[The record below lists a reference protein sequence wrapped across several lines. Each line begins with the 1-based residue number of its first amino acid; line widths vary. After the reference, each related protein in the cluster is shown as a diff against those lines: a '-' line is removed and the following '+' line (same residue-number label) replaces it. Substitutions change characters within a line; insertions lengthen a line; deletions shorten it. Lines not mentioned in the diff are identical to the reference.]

1 MCKLLGHKLQ
11 VSLIWSPEGA
21 QVLTPLYC
29 PCSRAI
35 NHHQSRILRWQ
46 LSLRGLNIFWVVV
59 MHYGLHLIIRYTHL
73 SPTAVESESSRHALK
88 VKKSTTYKPAL
99 IVLSLFLPNNNSVG
113 SSCFT
118 IGSWMT
124 PELRDIFTSRTAT
137 QLLLFKQ
144 ESHMNIAARALATR
158 LTLSCRSR
166 KFAI

>member
-1 MCKLLGHKLQ
+1 MQAARTQTSSFPHLVLRRSPGSDPGLL
-11 VSLIWSPEGA
+11 
-21 QVLTPLYC
+21 PLFQGLEMN
-29 PCSRAI
+29 R
-35 NHHQSRILRWQ
+35 HQSRMLWWQ
-46 LSLRGLNIFWVVV
+46 LSLRGLNIFCVV
-59 MHYGLHLIIRYTHL
+59 MHYGLHFIITYTHL
-73 SPTAVESESSRHALK
+73 SPTAVQSESFRHVLK
-88 VKKSTTYKPAL
+88 VKKSTTYMP
-99 IVLSLFLPNNNSVG
+99 VLTVLFFLPNINSVG

-144 ESHMNIAARALATR
+144 ESQMNIAAQALATR